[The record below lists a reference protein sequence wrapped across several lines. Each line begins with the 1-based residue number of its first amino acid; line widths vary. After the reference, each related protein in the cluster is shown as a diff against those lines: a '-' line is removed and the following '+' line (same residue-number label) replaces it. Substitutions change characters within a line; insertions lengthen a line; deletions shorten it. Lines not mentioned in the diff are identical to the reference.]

1 MFDWSAA
8 FWLAITLGG
17 YVLSRMIYKRVKW
30 YVLAPIVF
38 VPAILYLI
46 AIPAGT
52 RYGEYSHYTSWLIG
66 LLGPATVAFAVPIW
80 QQRRLL
86 VRYWQALLA
95 GIAVGSF
102 ISIFS
107 SWALARL
114 LALDAPV
121 TLSLLPRSITTP
133 FAMPM
138 SKDLGGVPELTAAF
152 VLVTGVFG
160 AIVGSVL
167 LRFLPLR
174 SALARGA
181 MFGVGAHGAGT
192 SRAYEVGIE
201 EGTVAGLTMVLTGL
215 LNLLGAQLLIWIL

>member
-1 MFDWSAA
+1 MLDWTGV
-8 FWLAITLGG
+8 FWLLLTLGG
-17 YVLSRMIYKRVKW
+17 YILSRMIYKRIKW

-38 VPAILYLI
+38 VPTILYLI
-46 AIPAGT
+46 AIPTGT
-52 RYGEYSHYTSWLIG
+52 SYAQYSHYTGWLIG

-86 VRYWQALLA
+86 VRYWRALMA
-95 GIAVGSF
+95 GIVVGSF
-102 ISIFS
+102 VSIFS
-107 SWALARL
+107 SWLLAHL
-114 LALDAPV
+114 LALEAPV
-121 TLSLLPRSITTP
+121 MLSLLPRSITTP

-138 SKDLGGVPELTAAF
+138 SKDLGGAPELTAAF

-160 AIVGSVL
+160 AVVGSLL

-215 LNLLGAQLLIWIL
+215 FNLLGAQLLIWVL